1 MIEEEVGDA
10 LRKRGLTLATA
21 ESCTGGLV
29 GHRITNVSGSSDY
42 YKGGVIA
49 YANEVKEKHLHV
61 ALEILEEK
69 GAVSAECAREMASGV
84 RTLLSSDI
92 GISTTGIAGP
102 TGGTPEKPV
111 GLVYIAL
118 ATKEYVDYEKHIFHK
133 DREGNKREAADAA
146 LEMLKRYI
154 LEGKV
159 KYGLVAQKGR
169 AAGF

>member
-61 ALEILEEK
+61 ARETLEEK

-102 TGGTPEKPV
+102 TGGTPDKPV

-146 LEMLKRYI
+146 LEMLKRHI

-159 KYGLVAQKGR
+159 KYWAR
-169 AAGF
+169 SSER